1 MLRRVVCAMAV
12 LFGVSVATASA
23 QPVGNYTVLSETL
36 VLTSDYVEVDGDFPT
51 SVGGGGG
58 WMSAIWV
65 TEYVDE
71 FDNYGT
77 FSENKSP
84 YATFSVDDTDVYYV
98 ETGTTRQPD
107 GLLVSHLY
115 VDCVEGYTGV
125 EVSYGG
131 QTAYGYIVVRG
142 PDWKPPI
149 EDPR

>member
-1 MLRRVVCAMAV
+1 MAV
-12 LFGVSVATASA
+12 LLGLSALTASA
-23 QPVGNYTVLSETL
+23 QPIGNYTVLSETL

-51 SVGGGGG
+51 SAHEGGG

-77 FSENKSP
+77 FIENKSP

-98 ETGTTRQPD
+98 ETGTTLQPD
-107 GLLVSHLY
+107 GLVVAPLY
-115 VDCVEGYTGV
+115 VDCIEGYTEV
-125 EVSYGG
+125 TVSYGG
-131 QTAYGYIVVRG
+131 QTVYGYIVVRG

-149 EDPR
+149 EDER